1 MNTRRTENPTD
12 TRQAEAATGSRSNEE
27 TPATLSVVVCSY
39 TLDRWDDLTAALDS
53 LAAQRRRPDET
64 VVVVDHC
71 PELTA
76 RLAARPE
83 LRVVESTEPPGVSG
97 ARNTGVREAEGEVL
111 AFLDDDAVARPDWT
125 EALLDGYRDPA
136 VLGVGGRVDSW
147 WETGRP
153 GWFPPEYDWVVGC
166 SYPGAPEDTGAVRNF
181 IGANMSFRRAAVVA
195 AGGFRSDLG
204 RIGTSPFG
212 CEETELCV
220 RLTALNPGG
229 VLRHQPTAVVRQ
241 HVPPA
246 RTGWRYFSSRCW
258 AEGRSKA
265 VVARHVGAR
274 SALSSERRYVR
285 RTLPLAVLRAVR
297 QGRLR
302 AAGALGAG
310 ACLAAAGYATGR
322 LHGPD
327 GAAPDSA
334 LPEASAAAARTDTA
348 TGAAAGTVA
357 PDAGAGT
364 RP

>member
-12 TRQAEAATGSRSNEE
+12 TRQAEAVTGSRSHEE

-71 PELTA
+71 PALTA

-97 ARNTGVREAEGEVL
+97 ARNTGVREARGEVL

-229 VLRHQPTAVVRQ
+229 VLRHQPAAVVRQ

-327 GAAPDSA
+327 GALPDTSA
-334 LPEASAAAARTDTA
+334 TA
-348 TGAAAGTVA
+348 TGAGTDTGAGAAVGTVA